1 MSAPLLVASGLSLLA
16 AAIHGILGETAIFH
30 QARANPLPP
39 FRLPR
44 SLRFLTL
51 ATPAENSALH
61 WAYLRASWHFLTLD
75 FIVSAILF
83 GMAASS
89 TSPALENVVRVTAV
103 RYIAY
108 AAAWLLIV
116 AVRHRSV
123 VGAPQWLLLLAI
135 AGCALL
141 G

>member
-1 MSAPLLVASGLSLLA
+1 MSEPLLVASGLSLLA
-16 AAIHGILGETAIFH
+16 AALHGILGETAIFH

-44 SLRFLTL
+44 ALRFLTL

-75 FIVSAILF
+75 FIVSTILF

-89 TSPALENVVRVTAV
+89 ASPALENVVRVTAAPMQPLRRTHTPKPALV
-103 RYIAY
+103 N
-108 AAAWLLIV
+108 
-116 AVRHRSV
+116 RS
-123 VGAPQWLLLLAI
+123 GA
-135 AGCALL
+135 ALL
-141 G
+141 SLRRVQAKSTY

>member
-1 MSAPLLVASGLSLLA
+1 MREPLLVASGLSLLA
-16 AAIHGILGETAIFH
+16 AAVHGILGETAIFH

-44 SLRFLTL
+44 ALRFLTL

-61 WAYLRASWHFLTLD
+61 WAYLRASWHFPTLD
-75 FIVSAILF
+75 FIVSTILF

-123 VGAPQWLLLLAI
+123 VGAPQWLLVLAI

>member
-1 MSAPLLVASGLSLLA
+1 MSEPLLVASGLSLLA
-16 AAIHGILGETAIFH
+16 AALHGILGETAIFH
-30 QARANPLPP
+30 QALDNPLPP

-44 SLRFLTL
+44 TLRFLAL

-75 FIVSAILF
+75 FIVSTILF

-89 TSPALENVVRVTAV
+89 ASPALENVVRVTAV

-123 VGAPQWLLLLAI
+123 VGAPQWLLMLAI

>member
-1 MSAPLLVASGLSLLA
+1 MSKPLLVASGLSLLA
-16 AAIHGILGETAIFH
+16 AAVHGILGETAIFH
-30 QARANPLPP
+30 PARANPLPP
-39 FRLPR
+39 FRLSR
-44 SLRFLTL
+44 ALRFLTL

-75 FIVSAILF
+75 FIVSTILF

>member
-1 MSAPLLVASGLSLLA
+1 MSKPLLVASGLSLLA
-16 AAIHGILGETAIFH
+16 AAVHGILGETAIFH

-44 SLRFLTL
+44 ALRFLTL

-75 FIVSAILF
+75 FIVSTILF
-83 GMAASS
+83 GVAASS
-89 TSPALENVVRVTAV
+89 TSPALENLVRVTAL
-103 RYIAY
+103 RYIGY

-135 AGCALL
+135 AGCGLL

>member
-1 MSAPLLVASGLSLLA
+1 MSEPLLVASGLSLLA

-44 SLRFLTL
+44 ALRFLTIG
-51 ATPAENSALH
+51 TPAENSALH

-75 FIVSAILF
+75 FIVSTILF

-89 TSPALENVVRVTAV
+89 TSPTLENVVRVTAV

-123 VGAPQWLLLLAI
+123 VGAPQWLLVLAI

>member
-1 MSAPLLVASGLSLLA
+1 MSEPLLVASGLSLLTA
-16 AAIHGILGETAIFH
+16 ALHGILGETAIFH

-44 SLRFLTL
+44 ALRFLTL

-75 FIVSAILF
+75 FIVSTILF

-123 VGAPQWLLLLAI
+123 VGAPQWLLVLAI